1 MKKLTKKLEICVFM
15 ALFPFFPH
23 SKVSL
28 FTKSCK
34 FVLFRGEILN
44 EKALFAFSLEHK
56 IAKF

>member
-1 MKKLTKKLEICVFM
+1 MFFYGTIFHFSFFQKF
-15 ALFPFFPH
+15 LFLH
-23 SKVSL
+23 
-28 FTKSCK
+28 KSCK